1 MIDRKA
7 FFAALRASKLLG
19 DKLEQS
25 EVDGCNA
32 ILDACEAAGWR
43 QEWIAYALA
52 TALHETAFT
61 MQPISERGGE
71 KYWTR
76 LYDVKGANPAR
87 AKRMGNLL
95 PGDGPR
101 YRGRGF
107 VQLTWANN
115 YAKASEVVGKD
126 LVLIPDLAMR
136 PDIAARIMVSGMAEG
151 WFTGKKLA
159 DYTSK
164 AGFDYTGARRIIN
177 GTDKAGEIAGYARK
191 FAKALGV

>member
-1 MIDRKA
+1 MIDRAA
-7 FFAALRASKLLG
+7 FYQRLRASKLLG

-32 ILDACEAAGWR
+32 ILDACEAASWPLD
-43 QEWIAYALA
+43 WTAYALA

-76 LYDVKGANPAR
+76 LYDVKGNNPAR
-87 AKRMGNLL
+87 ARRMGNLL
-95 PGDGPR
+95 PGDGVK

-107 VQLTWANN
+107 VQLTWCNN
-115 YAKASEVVGKD
+115 YAKAAMVIGKD

-136 PDIAARIMVSGMAEG
+136 PDLAARIMVSGMDQG

-159 DYTSK
+159 DYTRPS
-164 AGFDYTGARRIIN
+164 GFDYLGARRIIN
-177 GTDKAGEIAGYARK
+177 GADKAGQIAGYARK
-191 FAKALGV
+191 FAAALG